1 MHPKQFKAVAEML
14 DLLILRD
21 PDGPAKPLAPT
32 REQTAMLRL
41 AQFEIGVHRGETE
54 LVLRARCRGS
64 RLSHQRR
71 IDCCALSLSKMVIRM
86 ETPLSPEFIVR
97 AVAELS
103 EIQARTKILQEML
116 LEAPAEVA
124 RMPRP
129 FDFSWLL
136 AVCLPGSLKTAANL
150 NALWAALEVLDP
162 GRRDILL
169 RPLSSDPWMGLFLVD
184 AVWLAETRSE
194 NPPDWTALLKA
205 LQNGFES
212 AMRWRATGLAAAVA
226 TTTVR
231 VLNENLQ
238 NPPEAFLFGRL
249 AVRQVGWDAR
259 LVDTIADVCDWTR
272 RSGQLIVSGA
282 E

>member
-1 MHPKQFKAVAEML
+1 ML

-103 EIQARTKILQEML
+103 EIQPRTKILQEML
-116 LEAPAEVA
+116 LEAPAEVLA

-136 AVCLPGSLKTAANL
+136 AVCLPGSLKANL
-150 NALWAALEVLDP
+150 NALWAALEALDP

-169 RPLSSDPWMGLFLVD
+169 RPLSSDPSMGLFLVD
-184 AVWLAETRSE
+184 AVWLAETRWE
-194 NPPDWTALLKA
+194 NSPI
-205 LQNGFES
+205 
-212 AMRWRATGLAAAVA
+212 
-226 TTTVR
+226 
-231 VLNENLQ
+231 
-238 NPPEAFLFGRL
+238 GRPY
-249 AVRQVGWDAR
+249 
-259 LVDTIADVCDWTR
+259 
-272 RSGQLIVSGA
+272 
-282 E
+282 